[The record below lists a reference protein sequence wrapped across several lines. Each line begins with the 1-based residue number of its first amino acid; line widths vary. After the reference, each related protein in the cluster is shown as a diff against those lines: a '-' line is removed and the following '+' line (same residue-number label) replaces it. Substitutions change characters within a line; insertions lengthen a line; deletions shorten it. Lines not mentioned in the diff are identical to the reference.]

1 MNKEQLAKIQIPM
14 SYELRIE
21 SERKAK
27 EDGFSS
33 LQELIR
39 VVLKNYSANKFK
51 VNLAPVPEAEY
62 ISQEYENR
70 LINLEY
76 KVMDAI
82 ATKKVKRVKTGE
94 DIVKGIK

>member
-1 MNKEQLAKIQIPM
+1 MSKEQLAKIQVPM
-14 SYELRIE
+14 SYELRME
-21 SERKAK
+21 SEKKAK

-39 VVLKNYSANKFK
+39 VVLKNYSTNKFK
-51 VNLAPVPEAEY
+51 INLIPVSDTEY

-70 LINLEY
+70 LMDLEY

-82 ATKKVKRVKTGE
+82 VAKKVKRVKTGE